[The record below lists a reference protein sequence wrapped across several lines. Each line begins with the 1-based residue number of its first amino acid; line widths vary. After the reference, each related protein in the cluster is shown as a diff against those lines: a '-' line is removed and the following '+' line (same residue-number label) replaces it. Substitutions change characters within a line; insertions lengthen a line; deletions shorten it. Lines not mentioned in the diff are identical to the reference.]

1 MAVSRTSGVVFLAT
15 LAFLVLLLPQAN
27 CDTFDLEEATLK
39 AAQDCLEYI
48 AAYDI
53 NGDSGLHCNATFDG
67 LTCWPYAEAGVV
79 AVPCPGYIPDFNHE
93 EMAIRVCEK
102 SGLWKINA
110 ESNKTF
116 VNYSACWNEAEP
128 EEFNLED
135 AVTMY
140 TVGYSLS
147 LASLTIALIIL
158 IYFKRLH
165 CTRNYVHM
173 HLFVSFMLRATM
185 VLVRDK
191 ALYSEGGTR
200 STPGCKVVQT
210 IFMYFMATNYFWILV
225 EGLYLH
231 NLIFFSVFTER
242 KVLKWFVA
250 IGWGFPV
257 LFVIPWAVVRAKLAD
272 EKCWDDV
279 DEFGYIWIYKSFI
292 VATIGINFL
301 LFVNIIRVLVK
312 KLRHPASVGSQRRSR
327 WCCNCPRGTNGGS
340 SNRSDGRRSSVQ
352 MQMPIIL
359 AKSTLVLIPLFGV
372 HYIVF
377 VGMPESERG
386 LAYSVRMF
394 FDLFFNSFQG
404 FFVSVLYC
412 FLNGEVRQEFKKRWE
427 RWRMGRDILSSRTQA
442 GYSTAQTY
450 TNANQTRLLPDR
462 DDLGDSSIGP
472 GRKKRGS
479 SIPTPR
485 ESVDYIKQNERN
497 NDKFFHTSSSDS
509 NTNGTTS
516 PKSVSF
522 QLFSEIRKK
531 FSTRRR
537 TEETRV
543 HRDVIHEEG
552 ENDNDVELCQHP
564 GTSDLEDIKMAVV
577 EKVTVL

>member
-1 MAVSRTSGVVFLAT
+1 MAASRTTVALLTT
-15 LAFLVLLLPQAN
+15 LAFLTLPQAN
-27 CDTFDLEEATLK
+27 CDSLDEDSKRAERACN
-39 AAQDCLEYI
+39 DYI
-48 AAYDI
+48 AAYKI

-67 LTCWPYAEAGVV
+67 LTCWPYAKAGVGVV
-79 AVPCPGYIPDFNHE
+79 AVPCPKYIPSFNHD
-93 EMAIRVCEK
+93 EMAIRVCEE
-102 SGLWKINA
+102 SGLWKLNIR
-110 ESNKTF
+110 SNKTF
-116 VNYSACWNEAEP
+116 VNYSACLNDADDDEI
-128 EEFNLED
+128 NLED

-173 HLFVSFMLRATM
+173 HLFVSFMLRATF

-272 EKCWDDV
+272 ERCWDDV
-279 DEFGYIWIYKSFI
+279 DEKGYIWIYKSFI

-327 WCCNCPRGTNGGS
+327 WCCSCPRGANGGS

-352 MQMPIIL
+352 MQMPIKL

-386 LAYSVRMF
+386 LAYTVRLY

-450 TNANQTRLLPDR
+450 TNANQSRLLPER
-462 DDLGDSSIGP
+462 DDLADSTISP
-472 GRKKRGS
+472 SRQKRGS
-479 SIPTPR
+479 SVSTPTPR
-485 ESVDYIKQNERN
+485 ESVDYIKQNEKN
-497 NDKFFHTSSSDS
+497 NDKFFHT
-509 NTNGTTS
+509 TGTTS

-522 QLFSEIRKK
+522 HLFSEIRKK

-537 TEETRV
+537 PEENRF
-543 HRDVIHEEG
+543 HRHDRDVIHEEN
-552 ENDNDVELCQHP
+552 ENEVELGQT
-564 GTSDLEDIKMAVV
+564 TSSEQGDIRMDDLAVV

>member
-1 MAVSRTSGVVFLAT
+1 MAAPRTTAIVLAT
-15 LAFLVLLLPQAN
+15 LALLAVPQAN
-27 CDTFDLEEATLK
+27 CETFDLALATQK
-39 AAQDCLEYI
+39 AEQDCNDYI
-48 AAYDI
+48 EANMI
-53 NGDSGLHCNATFDG
+53 NASSGLHCNATFDG
-67 LTCWPYAEAGVV
+67 LTCWPYAKAGVGV
-79 AVPCPGYIPDFNHE
+79 VEVSCSAYIPEFNHE
-93 EMAIRVCEK
+93 AKAIRVCEDT
-102 SGLWKINA
+102 GLWKLN
-110 ESNKTF
+110 EVSNKTF
-116 VNYSACWNEAEP
+116 VNYTACWKTDDTD
-128 EEFNLED
+128 FNIED
-135 AVTMY
+135 VVTMY
-140 TVGYSLS
+140 TVGYSVS

-173 HLFVSFMLRATM
+173 HLFVSFMLRATF

-272 EKCWDDV
+272 ERCWDNV
-279 DEFGYIWIYKSFI
+279 DEQGYIWIYKSFI

-352 MQMPIIL
+352 MQMPIKL

-386 LAYSVRMF
+386 LAYTVRMY

-404 FFVSVLYC
+404 FFVSILYC

-427 RWRMGRDILSSRTQA
+427 RWRMGRDLLSSRTQA
-442 GYSTAQTY
+442 GFSTAQTY
-450 TNANQTRLLPDR
+450 THANQSRLLPER
-462 DDLGDSSIGP
+462 DDLETSTVSP
-472 GRKKRGS
+472 SRQKRGS
-479 SIPTPR
+479 SVSTPTPR

-497 NDKFFHTSSSDS
+497 NDKFFHTSSN
-509 NTNGTTS
+509 NTPATS

-522 QLFSEIRKK
+522 HLFSEIRKK
-531 FSTRRR
+531 FSTRRSR
-537 TEETRV
+537 TEETRF

-552 ENDNDVELCQHP
+552 ENENEELSQNP
-564 GTSDLEDIKMAVV
+564 SSDLGDIRMDDLAVV